1 MKLFKSLKYDD
12 IQSLIGKTVRFTSDC
27 PILGGFDTVVIVDNY
42 YIRDNVEYVF
52 ECKAKKTGKSIKIG
66 SNMLNLKFEILSE

>member
-1 MKLFKSLKYDD
+1 MKLFKSLKYNE

-27 PILGGFDTVVIVDNY
+27 PILGGFDTIVTVNNY

-52 ECKAKKTGKSIKIG
+52 ECKVKKTGKSTKIG